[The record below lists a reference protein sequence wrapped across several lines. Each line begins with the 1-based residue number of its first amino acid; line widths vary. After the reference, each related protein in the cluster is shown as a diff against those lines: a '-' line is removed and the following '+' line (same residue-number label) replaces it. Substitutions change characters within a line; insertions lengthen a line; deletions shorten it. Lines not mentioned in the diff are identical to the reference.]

1 MALLCIRTG
10 LEVGG
15 ALGLVTQE
23 GKQAGGPPIPGDQQV
38 LSRGY
43 SRPSIQGLFSAEV
56 VGTLLHV
63 GEWRAISV
71 QCVEPPFHS

>member
-1 MALLCIRTG
+1 MALLCISTG

-15 ALGLVTQE
+15 ALGLVAQE
-23 GKQAGGPPIPGDQQV
+23 GKQAGGPQIPGDQQV
-38 LSRGY
+38 LSRGCP
-43 SRPSIQGLFSAEV
+43 RPSIWGLFSAGV

-71 QCVEPPFHS
+71 QCVEPLFHS